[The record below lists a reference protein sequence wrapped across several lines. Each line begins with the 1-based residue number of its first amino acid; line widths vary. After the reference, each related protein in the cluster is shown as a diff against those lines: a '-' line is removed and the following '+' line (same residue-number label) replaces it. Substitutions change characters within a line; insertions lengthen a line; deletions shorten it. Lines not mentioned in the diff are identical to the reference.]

1 MVASYTRL
9 LSRRY
14 KGKLDC
20 DADDFIDASA
30 SSPSY
35 SEPADQQE
43 IVSALRVSG
52 DC

>member
-1 MVASYTRL
+1 MVASYTLL

-30 SSPSY
+30 
-35 SEPADQQE
+35 
-43 IVSALRVSG
+43 RVRQVTRNRRISKRSCPRSG
-52 DC
+52 